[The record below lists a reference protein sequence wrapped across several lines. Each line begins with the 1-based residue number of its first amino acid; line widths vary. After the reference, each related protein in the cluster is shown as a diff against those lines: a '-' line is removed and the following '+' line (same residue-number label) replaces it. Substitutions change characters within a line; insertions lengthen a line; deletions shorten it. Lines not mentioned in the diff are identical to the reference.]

1 MQAKIANFNKVR
13 LLYLQ
18 SPNHQMGFEGLTQ
31 NIKVYTSGTA
41 LSSVLHLRNYDFLVL
56 DMAHKESTDV
66 LQSYKQFFP
75 CHYVIACCS
84 EPQVMWDALK
94 NGADAIL
101 MDPSDE
107 EECERAMYK
116 ATSFLN
122 MQDIFQDRYYLDNLT
137 STQNSYALDE
147 KATLVKEAA
156 LIRVALRSFKA
167 YQVHYGHEISNRVL
181 IEFGDAIK
189 INLPI
194 NAELFRTN
202 EDEFSILLSNPS
214 PSQENILSAQIK
226 AFFEHTPIEVDGFL
240 LKINTIMGISTGKNL
255 IQKAEIALSEAKSGF
270 SIVTYDKHSA
280 FIKAQYEHIKWVK
293 IIQEAISEDKVNVV
307 YQPIMNNTN
316 ANVDKYEVLCRIE
329 EDKDTFYMPNDFIPS
344 AILAGRMCDITRIV
358 IDKSFKYFQ
367 DKTCSFSINITRED
381 FLEEY
386 LLDFISYKCDY
397 YNIAP
402 ERIDIEVLENISTES
417 AKGFISQINALKDF
431 GCNVSIDDFG
441 VDSSNFA
448 RMMLIQAEVL
458 KIDGNFIQAMPFD
471 ENAKIIVQNIV
482 DFSKNI
488 GAKTVAEYVDS
499 PELHKLVI
507 EMGIDYS
514 QGFFIGEP
522 RASI

>member
-18 SPNHQMGFEGLTQ
+18 SSNHETGFGEFTEH
-31 NIKVYTSGTA
+31 IKVYTSGTA
-41 LSSVLHLRNYDFLVL
+41 LSSVLHLKNYDFLVL
-56 DMAHKESTDV
+56 DMAHKESTEV
-66 LQSYKQFFP
+66 LLSYKQFFP
-75 CHYVIACCS
+75 CNYVIACCS
-84 EPQVMWDALK
+84 ESKVIHAALE
-94 NGADAIL
+94 NGADTIL
-101 MDPSDE
+101 LDASNE

-122 MQDIFQDRYYLDNLT
+122 MQDIFQDRYYLDTLT
-137 STQNSYALDE
+137 SAQNTYALEE
-147 KATLVKEAA
+147 KVTLVEEAA
-156 LIRVALRSFKA
+156 LIKIALRNFKA
-167 YQVHYGHEISNRVL
+167 YQVHYGNEITNRVL
-181 IEFGDAIK
+181 VQFGDAIK

-202 EDEFSILLSNPS
+202 EDEFSILLNNPS

-226 AFFEHTPIEVDGFL
+226 AFFEFTPIEVDGFL
-240 LKINTIMGISTGKNL
+240 LKINTAMGISTGKNL
-255 IQKAEIALSEAKSGF
+255 MQKSEIALSEAKNGF
-270 SIVTYDKHSA
+270 SIVTYDKNSA

-293 IIQEAISEDKVNVV
+293 IVQEAIEEDKVIV
-307 YQPIMNNTN
+307 YFQPIMNNTN
-316 ANVDKYEVLCRIE
+316 ASVNKYEVLCRIQ
-329 EDKDTFYMPNDFIPS
+329 EDESTIYMPSDFIPS

-358 IDKSFKYFQ
+358 IDKSFKYFK
-367 DKTCSFSINITRED
+367 DKDCSFSINISRED

-386 LLDFISYKCDY
+386 LVDYISYKCDY
-397 YNIAP
+397 YNVDP
-402 ERIDIEVLENISTES
+402 NRIDIEVLENISTES

-448 RMMLIQAEVL
+448 RMMLIEAEVL

-471 ENAKIIVQNIV
+471 DNARIIVQNIV
-482 DFSKNI
+482 DYSKNI

-522 RASI
+522 SESI